1 MAISAWNEGWP
12 PLLAGGRLQGHD
24 TPVPDRPG
32 TTSRTWSSLDILGV
46 GLPQIP
52 TRAAQSFAVVETPP
66 WEFTDSP
73 SSPVQA
79 TMTDSAMIFHS
90 TGSNAILDKS
100 TTIPTSINQIS
111 TESEGVTLWVTND
124 GDLSPTLMPTL
135 TIDTGITSP
144 TLSLSTTFNILAS
157 PSSITSATTSAA
169 PTIATSAST
178 ANDTWIYPTGPERFA
193 IAVANPL
200 AVVIV
205 CLIVFVITRFDTQRR
220 RREIEARG
228 PEAGPEEP
236 RSMERNVSGFN
247 IKLPAAMDSSVPPE
261 RDTRHSE
268 EEMTFEEF
276 MGLPKPKLYQMPAR
290 LEGGGRDSATSS
302 GELDYHT
309 MLRGM

>member
-1 MAISAWNEGWP
+1 MAISAWKEGSP

-24 TPVPDRPG
+24 TLAPDRPG

-66 WEFTDSP
+66 WEFSDSR

-79 TMTDSAMIFHS
+79 TTTDSAMIFHS
-90 TGSNAILDKS
+90 TDSDTILDKS
-100 TTIPTSINQIS
+100 TMISTSIKPTS
-111 TESEGVTLWVTND
+111 TESEGVTVWITNG
-124 GDLSPTLMPTL
+124 GDLSPSLMQTL
-135 TIDTGITSP
+135 TIDTGLTSP

-157 PSSITSATTSAA
+157 PSTTIPATTSAT

-178 ANDTWIYPTGPERFA
+178 ANDTWIYPTAAERFA

-200 AVVIV
+200 AVVLV

-220 RREIEARG
+220 RRGMEARG
-228 PEAGPEEP
+228 PEARPEEP
-236 RSMERNVSGFN
+236 RAMERNVSGFN
-247 IKLPAAMDSSVPPE
+247 IKLPAAMDSSVQPE

-276 MGLPKPKLYQMPAR
+276 MGPPETKIVSEAS
-290 LEGGGRDSATSS
+290 EGRRWREGQCD
-302 GELDYHT
+302 
-309 MLRGM
+309 